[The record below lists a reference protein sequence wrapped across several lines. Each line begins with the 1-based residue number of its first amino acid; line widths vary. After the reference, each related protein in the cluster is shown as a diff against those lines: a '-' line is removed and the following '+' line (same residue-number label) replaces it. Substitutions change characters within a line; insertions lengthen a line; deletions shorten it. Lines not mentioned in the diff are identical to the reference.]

1 MSKDIPAR
9 CQRIVIAVVI
19 TVAAVIT
26 MVVAVVNA
34 ETSAS
39 VGNSCYNIFSIHLI
53 QLCVCDS
60 SLS

>member
-9 CQRIVIAVVI
+9 CQRIVIVVVI

-34 ETSAS
+34 ETTAS
-39 VGNSCYNIFSIHLI
+39 VGK
-53 QLCVCDS
+53 QL
-60 SLS
+60 L